1 MVSTPLRE
9 ALVGY
14 SVSFAGSFPTLTRMS
29 GPIRWL
35 RTSWSFVL
43 AVGKRWYFGGIGD
56 LAAGVTFWI
65 LVTLPAA
72 ILAMVSALG
81 SIRGVLGQDQSQ
93 VVEDGVVR
101 FVEGVF
107 STDATVVSDTIV
119 SLFEQQ
125 NSGLLTF
132 SLAVAFWSISRG
144 FSGLIRALDD
154 VYEVEDGRVWYINRL
169 VALVLGLGSMLIS
182 LPIVF
187 LETYVWSRVQDG
199 PVEEILRSLL
209 AVLIL
214 VAWASL
220 IFHFGSAIH
229 TKWRWDLPGAVFAAS
244 FWWLLTNIVRF
255 YVGYS
260 SDSNEVLT
268 TIGASLLALTWVW
281 LAAQGLLIGAAVNT
295 ELGERL
301 GLDRRKRQ
309 LKIPDVIM
317 RTGEMRKIVIG
328 GDSPNPPNPPRRR

>member
-1 MVSTPLRE
+1 M
-9 ALVGY
+9 
-14 SVSFAGSFPTLTRMS
+14 F
-29 GPIRWL
+29 
-35 RTSWSFVL
+35 

-72 ILAMVSALG
+72 ILALVAALG
-81 SIRGVLGQDQSQ
+81 SVRGIVGEDQSQ
-93 VVEDGVVR
+93 LIQDGVVR

-107 STDATVVSDTIV
+107 STDATVISETVV
-119 SLFEQQ
+119 SLFEQR

-154 VYEVEDGRVWYINRL
+154 VYEVEDGRVWYLNRL

-182 LPIVF
+182 VPIVL

-199 PVEEILRSLL
+199 PVEEVLRTLF

-214 VAWASL
+214 VGWASL
-220 IFHFGSAIH
+220 IFHFGSSIH

-244 FWWLLTNIVRF
+244 FWWLLTGIVRF
-255 YVGYS
+255 YVRYS
-260 SDSNEVLT
+260 SDSNGVLT

-301 GLDRRKRQ
+301 GLDRRKRE
-309 LKIPDVIM
+309 LKIPDVL

-328 GDSPNPPNPPRRR
+328 GENPNPPYPPD